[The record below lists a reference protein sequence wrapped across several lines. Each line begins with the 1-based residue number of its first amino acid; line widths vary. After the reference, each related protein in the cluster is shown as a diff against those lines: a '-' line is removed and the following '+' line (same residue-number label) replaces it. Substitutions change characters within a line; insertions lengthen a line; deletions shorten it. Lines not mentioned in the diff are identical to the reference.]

1 MFDIGL
7 FEFATMAVVALLVFG
22 PDRLPKVVA
31 QATHWLRQIREQ
43 AQSARQQLTDSIDV
57 DSSMLKDLA
66 DLHPRNIARSVMEP
80 IAEARSAVEDASRAA
95 SESFP
100 GVAPDTRAANPAA
113 AAKPAPFDPDA
124 T

>member
-7 FEFATMAVVALLVFG
+7 FEFMTLAVIALLVFG
-22 PDRLPKVVA
+22 PDRLPKVTA

-43 AQSARQQLTDSIDV
+43 AQAARQQITESIDV

-66 DLHPRNIARSVMEP
+66 DLHPRNIAKAVMEP
-80 IAEARSAVEDASRAA
+80 VDEAKAMAADATTEARTSGTSPSTSAAPS
-95 SESFP
+95 SEP
-100 GVAPDTRAANPAA
+100 PPRPA
-113 AAKPAPFDPDA
+113 FDPDA

>member
-1 MFDIGL
+1 MFDIGI
-7 FEFATMAVVALLVFG
+7 FEFVAIAVVALLVFG
-22 PDRLPKVVA
+22 PDRLPKVTA

-43 AQSARQQLTDSIDV
+43 AQAARQTLTDSIDV

-80 IAEARSAVEDASRAA
+80 VNDATSTITSAG
-95 SESFP
+95 SELSTP
-100 GVAPDTRAANPAA
+100 RPTTPPPPTA
-113 AAKPAPFDPDA
+113 APFDPDA

>member
-7 FEFATMAVVALLVFG
+7 FEFMTLAVIALLVFG
-22 PDRLPKVVA
+22 PDRLPKVTA

-43 AQSARQQLTDSIDV
+43 AQAARQQITESIDV

-66 DLHPRNIARSVMEP
+66 DLHPRNIAKAVMEP
-80 IAEARSAVEDASRAA
+80 VDEAKAMAADATTEARTSGTSPSTTAA
-95 SESFP
+95 PSSEP
-100 GVAPDTRAANPAA
+100 PPRPT
-113 AAKPAPFDPDA
+113 FDPDA